1 MLRRSI
7 AVLILVPAV
16 CLGAAALTAQVRPAA
31 PARVPEPQDVF
42 GFQPGADYKLASH
55 EQIVEYFRALDA
67 ASDRIVVEDIGTS
80 TEGRPMILAVISSE
94 ANIKNRARH
103 QEIARRLAL
112 TRGVDDAQAR
122 ALAREGK
129 AIVWIDGG
137 LHATEVAGAQHTPE
151 LAWWLVTSDSDEARR
166 VRDNVILL
174 LMPSMS
180 PDGRGARASGQGTGG
195 GEGLPPALAGPAAQH
210 VQAAVQPAVPV
221 DA

>member
-7 AVLILVPAV
+7 AILILVPSV
-16 CLGAAALTAQVRPAA
+16 CLGAASLLAQPRQAAA
-31 PARVPEPQDVF
+31 PAKVPEPQDVF

-55 EQIVEYFRALDA
+55 EQLVEYFRALDA

-112 TRGVDDAQAR
+112 ARGVDDAQAR

-137 LHATEVAGAQHTPE
+137 LHATEVAGPGLVVADPWMSDVAE
-151 LAWWLVTSDSDEARR
+151 PVPLAR
-166 VRDNVILL
+166 
-174 LMPSMS
+174 
-180 PDGRGARASGQGTGG
+180 
-195 GEGLPPALAGPAAQH
+195 
-210 VQAAVQPAVPV
+210 
-221 DA
+221 